1 MLYNIIS
8 SASIIGSNTINLLV
22 YNTYYGLVNSINLLT
37 LYNNTNYSLKY
48 NEELEL
54 MDIEFKLKII
64 TQWYDNNDILESS
77 NMILYYFQAINTKI
91 KYHKSKWFYYWRH
104 LCLDNEIHLL
114 KKHLSILDERLRLLQ
129 YKVL

>member
-8 SASIIGSNTINLLV
+8 TAGTIGSNTINLLV
-22 YNTYYGLVNSINLLT
+22 YNTYYGLVNSINLLA

-54 MDIEFKLKII
+54 MDVEFKLKTI

-104 LCLDNEIHLL
+104 LCLDNEIYLL
-114 KKHLSILDERLRLLQ
+114 KKHLNILDERLRLLQ